1 MLWFFEKTNICNFAD
16 DNTIYICAK
25 SVNDVIENLQ
35 SDLKIA
41 LKWFM
46 DNQVMGNSRKFQFM
60 ILSKYTINKSIVIN
74 NKTIKLSRSMKLL
87 GLAID
92 NKLNFGIHINNI
104 CKVTSTKIKHSRRSR
119 NRLNLSQGKVLYN
132 SFILSQFNYYCLVWI
147 FCSKTLQNKINQI

>member
-25 SVNDVIENLQ
+25 SVNDVMENLQ
-35 SDLKIA
+35 FDLKIA

-46 DNQVMGNSRKFQFM
+46 DNQVMANSRKFQFM
-60 ILSKYTINKSIVIN
+60 ILSKYTINKPIVIN
-74 NKTIKLSRSMKLL
+74 HNTIELSRSIKLL

-104 CKVTSTKIKHSRRSR
+104 CKKANAKIKHLGRSR
-119 NRLNLSQGKVLYN
+119 NRLNLSQGKILYN
-132 SFILSQFNYYCLVWI
+132 SCILSQFNYYCLVWI